1 MGQPMSHKVGEA
13 SAVKQ
18 RKGWDFRKR
27 GGNWKDGVGL
37 GREGWGGVLGEKS
50 GALNKGE
57 GLGEWGG
64 TRD

>member
-1 MGQPMSHKVGEA
+1 M
-13 SAVKQ
+13 
-18 RKGWDFRKR
+18 
-27 GGNWKDGVGL
+27 GL

-64 TRD
+64 TWD